1 MTENEIY
8 TLRRDVSATVSKAF
22 NFKGSKAREF
32 EFCTTHFGLF
42 TPNFDSHHELK
53 ARPKLLEAFR
63 TLLEKAEDDL
73 RKLPG
78 ITLHIQQKGETG
90 ITIFPE
96 GEPIIL
102 FPNNLDRVTQSTVDY
117 TVAHEFAHVLTNDAA
132 IRAMECKC
140 GKGDSCDC
148 LDCEC
153 VGCRNSDNFGCDY
166 LLDPC
171 EQLADALVEK
181 WGYHVPP
188 AKARARAKALREE
201 SLPKLSLDIQG
212 STGCSPAI
220 A

>member
-8 TLRRDVSATVSKAF
+8 ALRRNVSATVSKEL
-22 NFKGSKAREF
+22 NLKGSKAWEF

-42 TPNFDSHHELK
+42 THSLESHHELNV
-53 ARPKLLEAFR
+53 RPKLREAFQ

-73 RKLPG
+73 RKLPA
-78 ITLHIQQKGETG
+78 ITIHIQQKGETG

-132 IRAMECKC
+132 IRAMECEC

-148 LDCEC
+148 IECEC
-153 VGCRNSDNFGCDY
+153 LGCKNFDNFGCNY
-166 LLDPC
+166 LLDPS
-171 EQLADALVEK
+171 EQLADALVAK
-181 WGYHVPP
+181 WGYQVPA
-188 AKARARAKALREE
+188 AKARAREKALREE

-212 STGCSPAI
+212 RTERTPAS